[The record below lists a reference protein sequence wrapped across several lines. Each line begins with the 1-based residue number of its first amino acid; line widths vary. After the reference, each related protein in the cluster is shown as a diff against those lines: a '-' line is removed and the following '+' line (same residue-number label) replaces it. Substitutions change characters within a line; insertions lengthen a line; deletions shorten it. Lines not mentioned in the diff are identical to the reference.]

1 MASGG
6 APHLDASLVL
16 SALLLLAAGL
26 GHFSVDA
33 VLETFDRTSL
43 VVLLQGL
50 GLGLGFPLVA
60 AGTGP

>member
-1 MASGG
+1 MASVG
-6 APHLDASLVL
+6 ARLQEVNLVL
-16 SALLLLAAGL
+16 SALLLLVAGL
-26 GHFSVDA
+26 GHFIVDSVP
-33 VLETFDRTSL
+33 EIFDRTSL